1 MGFLGLLLSRKLG
14 FTDIWDK
21 TVSNKE
27 RFITPAL
34 IGLVLG
40 VFFIVVDRLVGP
52 LTPFGGLPHPAFPA
66 SLVASATAAI
76 GEEIMFR
83 LFFISFWVWLIS
95 RVILKQRGKMVFWIV
110 AVWSAVAF
118 SAGHLPS
125 VIMMKDL
132 VTPSQIP
139 PLVLGEIFLLNS
151 ALSLLAAYFFKKNGI
166 LAAMGVHFWTD
177 IVWHVVFGL
186 F

>member
-1 MGFLGLLLSRKLG
+1 LSRKVG
-14 FTDIWDK
+14 FTDIWEK

-27 RFITPAL
+27 RFITSAL
-34 IGLVLG
+34 VGLVLG
-40 VFFIVVDRLVGP
+40 VFFIVIDRLVSP

-95 RVILKQRGKMVFWIV
+95 HVILKQRGKNVVFWIV
-110 AVWSAVAF
+110 AVLSAVAF

-125 VIMMKDL
+125 VVMMKGL
-132 VTPSQIP
+132 ATPSQIP

-151 ALSLLAAYFFKKNGI
+151 ALSLSAACFFKKNGI
-166 LAAMGVHFWTD
+166 LAAMGIHFWAD
-177 IVWHVVFGL
+177 IVWHVVYGL
-186 F
+186 V